1 MQMHIRFF
9 INQLPFIHLLE
20 AIYSWVNLLL
30 GKSASLYRSIE
41 YVSSSAQ
48 LTTAALLLLSDC
60 VSVCDQDQTNV
71 KTRSRF

>member
-9 INQLPFIHLLE
+9 INLPFINLLDS
-20 AIYSWVNLLL
+20 IYSWVNLLL
-30 GKSASLYRSIE
+30 GKSASLYRSTE

-48 LTTAALLLLSDC
+48 LTTAALLLLS